1 VTDRT
6 PIPPAEFADA
16 VDQLDRDA
24 LTRFVARLE
33 AAAGDVAV
41 DVDPPTVIVGEGD
54 ARQTIVVAPD
64 GDASGAIETAATDAD
79 IDTVVAGTES
89 IDAGND
95 RELSIRTPADLRRQL
110 LYALPPD
117 AAESVAE
124 EYLGVPARVA
134 RDVANPAPDD
144 SDTLGNAEVGPT
156 PEPPAADLEPGST
169 PTGETQPV
177 GAPTG
182 KTQAAGTPAGEK
194 TSDRPTAS
202 TGSELSDSP
211 VDTGATGRPSAQIAV
226 VGVLVVVLLAVTG
239 GVVYAA
245 AVSPT
250 GDAGA
255 FASSTGPGHNTV
267 AAPAVDDDG
276 LSMAANRNQSRG
288 PIDHGGPVDTPTTST
303 PDEGVTAGGGPQRGI
318 ADAANRNVRPAPTC
332 DRSSLLVVQIQL
344 NALKYNNNTTND
356 GIRTVRRFSSP
367 RNRQAI
373 ETFDEFVRTIQSPT
387 YNPLLSYESVE
398 YTPIQV
404 SDDYAQVQVVTR
416 KDDTVTGQYFFR
428 LQQVDGGQYDGCWMT
443 DAVIRS
449 PPTANTSEGVVAH
462 PEGIPVSA

>member
-1 VTDRT
+1 MTDRT

-16 VDQLDRDA
+16 VGQLDRDA

-33 AAAGDVAV
+33 AAADDVTV
-41 DVDPPTVIVGEGD
+41 DVDPPTVIVRKGD
-54 ARQTIVVAPD
+54 ARRTILIDPD
-64 GDASGAIETAATDAD
+64 DDASEAIETAATDTD
-79 IDTVVAGTES
+79 IDTIVASTEA
-89 IDAGND
+89 IGAGSD
-95 RELSIRTPADLRRQL
+95 RELSVRTPTDLRRRL

-124 EYLGVPARVA
+124 EYLGVPARAARYVA
-134 RDVANPAPDD
+134 DPAPDE
-144 SDTLGNAEVGPT
+144 SDAPGGAEVGPT
-156 PEPPAADLEPGST
+156 LESPATDSASGST
-169 PTGETQPV
+169 PTGETQ
-177 GAPTG
+177 
-182 KTQAAGTPAGEK
+182 AAGTPPSETQSAGMPAGEK
-194 TSDRPTAS
+194 TSDRS
-202 TGSELSDSP
+202 TVSSGPELSDPP
-211 VDTGATGRPSAQIAV
+211 VDTGAAGRPSAQIAV

-255 FASSTGPGHNTV
+255 FASSTGPGHDTG
-267 AAPAVDDDG
+267 AASVGDDDG
-276 LSMAANRNQSRG
+276 LSETADRNRSRG
-288 PIDHGGPVDTPTTST
+288 PIDHGGPVDTATTPT
-303 PDEGVTAGGGPQRGI
+303 PVEGVTAGGGPQRGI

-344 NALKYNNNTTND
+344 NALKYNNNTTDD

-416 KDDTVTGQYFFR
+416 EDDTVTGQYFFR
-428 LQQVDGGQYDGCWMT
+428 LRQVDGGQYDGCWMT
-443 DAVIRS
+443 DAVVRS

-462 PEGIPVSA
+462 PEGVPVSA

>member
-1 VTDRT
+1 MTDRT

-33 AAAGDVAV
+33 ATADDVTV
-41 DVDPPTVIVGEGD
+41 DVDPPTVIVRKGD
-54 ARQTIVVAPD
+54 TRRTVLVDPND
-64 GDASGAIETAATDAD
+64 DASEVIETAATDSD
-79 IDTVVAGTES
+79 IDTIVAATEA
-89 IDAGND
+89 IGAGSD
-95 RELSIRTPADLRRQL
+95 RELPVRTLTDLRRQL

-124 EYLGVPARVA
+124 EYLGVPVRAARYVA
-134 RDVANPAPDD
+134 DPAPDE
-144 SDTLGNAEVGPT
+144 SDAPGDAEVGPT
-156 PEPPAADLEPGST
+156 PESPATDSASGST
-169 PTGETQPV
+169 PTGETR
-177 GAPTG
+177 
-182 KTQAAGTPAGEK
+182 AAGTPAGEK
-194 TSDRPTAS
+194 ASDRSTVS
-202 TGSELSDSP
+202 TGPELSDPP
-211 VDTGATGRPSAQIAV
+211 VDTEAAGRQSAQIAV

-255 FASSTGPGHNTV
+255 FASSTGPGYNTS
-267 AAPAVDDDG
+267 AASAVDDDG
-276 LSMAANRNQSRG
+276 LSETADQNRSRG
-288 PIDHGGPVDTPTTST
+288 PVDHGGPVNTATTPT
-303 PDEGVTAGGGPQRGI
+303 PVEGVTAGGGPQRGI

-404 SDDYAQVQVVTR
+404 SDDYAQVQVVTQE
-416 KDDTVTGQYFFR
+416 DDTVTGQYFFR
-428 LQQVDGGQYDGCWMT
+428 LRQVDGGQYDGCWMT
-443 DAVIRS
+443 DAVVRS

-462 PEGIPVSA
+462 PEGVPASV